1 MDDQSSKNLTPTNI
15 FQIAQN
21 IQAGSASPDD
31 ANCLME
37 LFCYFVNKEGKPTK
51 ELFGYRPDE
60 LMPKELL
67 WHFRDAF
74 KDILD
79 KEKTPERALGLTRKK
94 ARPKADPEIRV
105 SMAHEILRLRLKG
118 ISHQEALQ
126 QTAEKFGRGV
136 TIIGEAWVQNKFEAM
151 LKERFE
157 RPDNN
162 PWKDEEKNILCEMFP
177 FK

>member
-1 MDDQSSKNLTPTNI
+1 MDDQSSKKLTPADI
-15 FQIAQN
+15 FQISQN
-21 IQAGSASPDD
+21 IREGLAKPDE

-37 LFCYFVNKEGKPTK
+37 LFCLFVNKEGRPTK

-74 KDILD
+74 KAILD

-94 ARPKADPEIRV
+94 ARPKADHKVRV
-105 SMAHEILRLRLKG
+105 SMAHGILQLRLQG

-126 QTAEKFGRGV
+126 QISVKFGWGV

-151 LKERFE
+151 LEERFE
-157 RPDNN
+157 RSNDH
-162 PWKDEEKNILCEMFP
+162 PWTSEEKNILIEMFP
-177 FK
+177 L